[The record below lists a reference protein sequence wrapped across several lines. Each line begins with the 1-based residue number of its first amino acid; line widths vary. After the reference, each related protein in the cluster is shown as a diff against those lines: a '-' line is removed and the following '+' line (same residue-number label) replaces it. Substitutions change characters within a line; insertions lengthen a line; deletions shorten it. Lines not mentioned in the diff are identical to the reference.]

1 MIIAEERFQTIT
13 ELIMG
18 RVRTALAELNWSQ
31 AELARRMGK
40 SAPEISKWLSGKHNI
55 SLRTLAKLEAV
66 LGLEMV
72 QIVPPTP
79 ITPLSREVVLD
90 VLGQFFAARED
101 IVKAELFGSFARNE
115 EDQSSDLDLL
125 LTFREGA
132 SVTLITLSGLRIELV
147 KLLQREVD
155 VIDQRM
161 LRPDFKSQIESEKIL
176 LYEQEV

>member
-13 ELIMG
+13 ELIME

-72 QIVPPTP
+72 QVVAPAP
-79 ITPLSREVVLD
+79 IAPLSREEVLK
-90 VLGQFFAARED
+90 VLRQFFAARED
-101 IVKAELFGSFARNE
+101 VIQAEVFGSFARNE
-115 EDQSSDLDLL
+115 EDLSSDLDLL

-132 SVTLITLSGLRIELV
+132 SVTLITLSGLRIELA
-147 KLLQREVD
+147 KLLRRQVD

-161 LRPDFKSQIESEKIL
+161 LRPDFAKQIEGEKIL
-176 LYEQEV
+176 VHE